1 MEVTLASICRAINTQ
16 FNIIIWTD
24 VIDKLET
31 PIDKNYMVI
40 FQKKR
45 GKYNQFLGQKHLHIW
60 LVVLSLPGTR
70 KEDFQWKHQ
79 TSVQD
84 DLHVRSVLTFMQD
97 SPYN

>member
-31 PIDKNYMVI
+31 HTQII
-40 FQKKR
+40 WSFFKKR

-60 LVVLSLPGTR
+60 LVVLSLPGPR

-84 DLHVRSVLTFMQD
+84 DLHEWSVLTFMQD
-97 SPYN
+97 TPYN